1 MFGVDWSNSQTLWLN
16 ITNLALGI
24 ATVLAL
30 GALGYGLL
38 GDLLAMRKRSH
49 AMGEMDGHMR
59 DLMGAGS
66 GAHLMP
72 VEGMGLTMADGGEP
86 LPNAAKPEAE
96 PSPAPAQVFKPRK
109 RK

>member
-16 ITNLALGI
+16 VTNLALGI

-30 GALGYGLL
+30 GVLAYGLF
-38 GDLLAMRKRSH
+38 GDLLAMRRRSH
-49 AMGEMDGHMR
+49 VMGKMDEELR
-59 DLMGAGS
+59 NLVGAGS

-86 LPNAAKPEAE
+86 MPPAAKPD
-96 PSPAPAQVFKPRK
+96 PAPSKVFKPRK

>member
-16 ITNLALGI
+16 ITNLGLGI

-30 GALGYGLL
+30 GVLAYGLF
-38 GDLLAMRKRSH
+38 GDLVAMRKRSH
-49 AMGEMDGHMR
+49 VMGKLDE
-59 DLMGAGS
+59 DLRNLVGAGS

-86 LPNAAKPEAE
+86 VPPAAKPAPP
-96 PSPAPAQVFKPRK
+96 PSKVFKPRN

>member
-30 GALGYGLL
+30 GALAYGLL
-38 GDLLAMRKRSH
+38 GDLVAARKRSH
-49 AMGEMDGHMR
+49 AMQQMDGDLR
-59 DLMGAGS
+59 NLMGAGS

-86 LPNAAKPEAE
+86 LPPATKAKRE
-96 PSPAPAQVFKPRK
+96 PGPSKVFKPRN

>member
-1 MFGVDWSNSQTLWLN
+1 MFGVDWGNSQTLWLN
-16 ITNLALGI
+16 ITNLGLGI
-24 ATVLAL
+24 ATLLAF
-30 GALGYGLL
+30 GVLGYGLF

-49 AMGEMDGHMR
+49 AMAKMDGHLR

-66 GAHLMP
+66 GAHMMP

-86 LPNAAKPEAE
+86 LPQAE
-96 PSPAPAQVFKPRK
+96 KPAPPPSKVFKPRK